1 MIEAKPSNAFKD
13 RVFTVLNEIDQ
24 KVEKVKKKGIVFVG
38 LTRVGKST
46 AYNWTIK
53 HPL

>member
-1 MIEAKPSNAFKD
+1 MSENEPSKSFKD
-13 RVFTVLNEIDQ
+13 RIFTVLNEIDQ
-24 KVEKVKKKGIVFVG
+24 KVETVLKKGIVFVG

-46 AYNWTIK
+46 AYNWAIR